1 MRTRFRSGVDEQGD
15 LEDEQGDS
23 EDEQG
28 DSDDVEE
35 GATEDPVPSMA
46 NRRSMANKKEQ
57 LGEGKKIGTDGDEKN
72 GTGGDEKNG
81 TGGDEKNG
89 TGGDEKNGTRNGTRI
104 KTVVNRVSTNIRLRV
119 TYLTCAVDRGTVEV
133 GG

>member
-1 MRTRFRSGVDEQGD
+1 LRPRFGLGVYEQGD
-15 LEDEQGDS
+15 LEDEQGDL

-35 GATEDPVPSMA
+35 GATEDPLPSMA
-46 NRRSMANKKEQ
+46 NRRTMANKKEQ
-57 LGEGKKIGTDGDEKN
+57 LGEDKKN
-72 GTGGDEKNG
+72 VTGGDEKNG
-81 TGGDEKNG
+81 TQ
-89 TGGDEKNGTRNGTRI
+89 NGTRI

-119 TYLTCAVDRGTVEV
+119 TYLTCAVDRVTVEV

>member
-1 MRTRFRSGVDEQGD
+1 MDEQGD
-15 LEDEQGDS
+15 LEDEQADS
-23 EDEQG
+23 EDEQA

-35 GATEDPVPSMA
+35 GATEVPLPSMA
-46 NRRSMANKKEQ
+46 NRRTMANKKEQ
-57 LGEGKKIGTDGDEKN
+57 LGEDKKNGTDGDEKN
-72 GTGGDEKNG
+72 DTGGDEKNG
-81 TGGDEKNG
+81 R
-89 TGGDEKNGTRNGTRI
+89 GGDEKNGTRNGTRI